1 MTSIRIIGSGRA
13 GSALALALGSAGWTV
28 HGPLRRGDD
37 VSGGAEGVD
46 LLVIATPDA
55 AIAGVAAAVRPV
67 PGTVVAHLSGALGL
81 DVLAP
86 HARVASVH
94 PLVSLPDAETGAR
107 RLRGAWC
114 AVAGDP
120 LAAQVV
126 VALGG
131 RGFPVPD
138 DRRALYHAAACV
150 AANHVVALLGQAARL
165 ADAAGVPFE
174 PFVELA
180 RGAVDNVGALGPAAA
195 LTGPAAR
202 GDLAT
207 IDRHR
212 AALPE
217 DELALYDAGVEAAR
231 RLAGPPM
238 DRARDEAGERR
249 PQ

>member
-28 HGPLRRGDD
+28 HGPLGRSDD
-37 VSGGAEGVD
+37 PTAAAEGVD

-55 AIAGVAAAVRPV
+55 AIAAVAAAVRPV

-81 DVLAP
+81 DVLTP
-86 HARVASVH
+86 HPRVGSVH
-94 PLVSLPDAETGAR
+94 PLVSLPDAETGAQ

-120 LAAQVV
+120 VVAQVV
-126 VALGG
+126 EALGG

-165 ADAAGVPFE
+165 ADAAGVPFA
-174 PFVELA
+174 PFVDLA
-180 RGAVDNVGALGPAAA
+180 RGAVDNVGALGPARA

-207 IDRHR
+207 LDRHR

-217 DELALYDAGVEAAR
+217 DERALYDAGVEAAR
-231 RLAGPPM
+231 RLAHPSTESDQDEPGD
-238 DRARDEAGERR
+238 DR
-249 PQ
+249 P

>member
-28 HGPLRRGDD
+28 HGPLGRGDD
-37 VSGGAEGVD
+37 VSGAAEGVD

-55 AIAGVAAAVRPV
+55 AIALVAASVRPV

-81 DVLAP
+81 DVLGP
-86 HARVASVH
+86 HPRVGSLH

-120 LAAQVV
+120 LVEQVV
-126 VALGG
+126 AALGG

-207 IDRHR
+207 IERHR
-212 AALPE
+212 AALPA

-231 RLAGPPM
+231 RLADPPVGP
-238 DRARDEAGERR
+238 ARHPQGEHQ
-249 PQ
+249 P

>member
-1 MTSIRIIGSGRA
+1 MSSIRIIGSGRA

-28 HGPLRRGDD
+28 HGPLGRGAD
-37 VSGGAEGVD
+37 VSRAAEGVD

-55 AIAGVAAAVRPV
+55 AIARVAAAVRPV
-67 PGTVVAHLSGALGL
+67 PGAVVAHLSGALGL

-86 HARVASVH
+86 HPRVASVH
-94 PLVSLPDAETGAR
+94 PLVSLPDAETGAQ

-120 LAAQVV
+120 LVAQVV
-126 VALGG
+126 EALGG
-131 RGFPVPD
+131 RAFPVPA

-207 IDRHR
+207 IERHR
-212 AALPE
+212 AVLPE

-231 RLAGPPM
+231 RLADPPI
-238 DRARDEAGERR
+238 DRTRHGAGEHR
-249 PQ
+249 PE

>member
-28 HGPLRRGDD
+28 HGPLGRGDD
-37 VSGGAEGVD
+37 PAAAAEGVD

-55 AIAGVAAAVRPV
+55 AIAGVAAAVQPV
-67 PGTVVAHLSGALGL
+67 PEAVVAHLSGALGL

-86 HARVASVH
+86 HPRVGSVH
-94 PLVSLPDAETGAR
+94 PLVSLPDAETGAQ

-120 LAAQVV
+120 LVAQVV
-126 VALGG
+126 EAIGG

-165 ADAAGVPFE
+165 AEAAGVPFA

-180 RGAVDNVGALGPAAA
+180 RGAVDNVGALGPVRA

-202 GDLAT
+202 GDDAT
-207 IDRHR
+207 LERHR
-212 AALPE
+212 AALPV

-231 RLAGPPM
+231 RLA
-238 DRARDEAGERR
+238 RAPIHPTQDEPGERR
-249 PQ
+249 PA